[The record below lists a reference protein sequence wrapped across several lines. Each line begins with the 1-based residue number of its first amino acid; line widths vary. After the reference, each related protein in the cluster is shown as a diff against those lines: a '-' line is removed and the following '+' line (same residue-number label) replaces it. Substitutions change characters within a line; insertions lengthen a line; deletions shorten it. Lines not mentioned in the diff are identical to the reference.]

1 MIMGLQVTKQ
11 NSLMVA
17 VSAWITSGTTKQTW
31 LKSCS
36 EYMASMK
43 MDVGSRPG
51 ASTVRQRGLTSTKCD
66 IFATP
71 SNPYYSGDLTP
82 KIKKFFLSRKRGGN
96 GKFLTKCMNLL
107 DNQSTTTIFY
117 AVDGGR
123 VGQFLAV
130 FVHLSCEAI
139 FCFYFLRGRPKSPLI
154 V

>member
-1 MIMGLQVTKQ
+1 MD
-11 NSLMVA
+11 A
-17 VSAWITSGTTKQTW
+17 ASAWITSGSKKQTW
-31 LKSCS
+31 MKSCL
-36 EYMASMK
+36 EYMAFMK
-43 MDVGSRPG
+43 MGVGSRHG
-51 ASTVRQRGLTSTKCD
+51 ASTASQRRSTSTKCD

-71 SNPYYSGDLTP
+71 TNPYYSGDLTP

>member
-1 MIMGLQVTKQ
+1 MIMVRQLTKQ
-11 NSLMVA
+11 NSLKDVA
-17 VSAWITSGTTKQTW
+17 SAWITSGTTRRTW

-43 MDVGSRPG
+43 MGVDSRPG
-51 ASTVRQRGLTSTKCD
+51 ASTARQRRLTSTKCD

-71 SNPYYSGDLTP
+71 TNPYYSGDLTP
-82 KIKKFFLSRKRGGN
+82 QVKKFFLSRKRGGN

-123 VGQFLAV
+123 VRQFLAV
-130 FVHLSCEAI
+130 FVHLACEAI

>member
-1 MIMGLQVTKQ
+1 MA
-11 NSLMVA
+11 VA
-17 VSAWITSGTTKQTW
+17 SAWITSGTTKQTW
-31 LKSCS
+31 LKSYL
-36 EYMASMK
+36 EYMAFMK
-43 MDVGSRPG
+43 TDVGSRPG
-51 ASTVRQRGLTSTKCD
+51 ASIAKQKELTSTKCD

-71 SNPYYSGDLTP
+71 TNPYYSGDLTP
-82 KIKKFFLSRKRGGN
+82 QVKKFFLSRKRGGN

-130 FVHLSCEAI
+130 FVHLACEAI

>member
-1 MIMGLQVTKQ
+1 MALQLTKQ
-11 NSLMVA
+11 SSLMDV
-17 VSAWITSGTTKQTW
+17 VSALITFGTTKQTW

-43 MDVGSRPG
+43 TDVGSRHG
-51 ASTVRQRGLTSTKCD
+51 ASTVRQRALTSTKCD

-71 SNPYYSGDLTP
+71 TNPYYSGDLTP
-82 KIKKFFLSRKRGGN
+82 YIKIFFLFIKRGGN

-107 DNQSTTTIFY
+107 NNQSTMTFFY
-117 AVDGGR
+117 VVDGGR

-130 FVHLSCEAI
+130 FVHLACEAI

-154 V
+154 VY

>member
-1 MIMGLQVTKQ
+1 
-11 NSLMVA
+11 MVVA
-17 VSAWITSGTTKQTW
+17 NVWHTFGTTKQTW

-36 EYMASMK
+36 EYMAFMK
-43 MDVGSRPG
+43 MGVGSRPG
-51 ASTVRQRGLTSTKCD
+51 ASIVKQNKLTSTKCD

-71 SNPYYSGDLTP
+71 TNPYYSGDLTP
-82 KIKKFFLSRKRGGN
+82 QVKKFFLSRKRGGN

-130 FVHLSCEAI
+130 FVHLACEAI
-139 FCFYFLRGRPKSPLI
+139 FCFYFLRGRPKSSLI

>member
-1 MIMGLQVTKQ
+1 MDTQTTKQ
-11 NSLMVA
+11 NSLMAVA
-17 VSAWITSGTTKQTW
+17 SAWITFGTTKQTW
-31 LKSCS
+31 LKNCL
-36 EYMASMK
+36 EYMAFMK
-43 MDVGSRPG
+43 TDVGSRLG
-51 ASTVRQRGLTSTKCD
+51 ASIAKQKELTSTKCD

-71 SNPYYSGDLTP
+71 TNPYYSGDLTP
-82 KIKKFFLSRKRGGN
+82 QVKKFFLSRKRGGN

-130 FVHLSCEAI
+130 FVHLACEAI
-139 FCFYFLRGRPKSPLI
+139 FCFLFLRGRPKSPLI

>member
-1 MIMGLQVTKQ
+1 MGTQTTRLN
-11 NSLMVA
+11 NSRDVA
-17 VSAWITSGTTKQTW
+17 NVWITSGTTKLFLSKNFSGYTVST
-31 LKSCS
+31 KT
-36 EYMASMK
+36 
-43 MDVGSRPG
+43 DVSSKHG
-51 ASTVRQRGLTSTKCD
+51 ASTVKQRALTSTKCD

-71 SNPYYSGDLTP
+71 TNPYYSGDLTP
-82 KIKKFFLSRKRGGN
+82 QVKNFLLSRKRGGN

-130 FVHLSCEAI
+130 FVHLACEAI

>member
-1 MIMGLQVTKQ
+1 MA
-11 NSLMVA
+11 VA
-17 VSAWITSGTTKQTW
+17 SAWITFGKTKQTW
-31 LKSCS
+31 LKSCL

-43 MDVGSRPG
+43 MGVGSRPG
-51 ASTVRQRGLTSTKCD
+51 ASIAKQKELTSTKCD

-71 SNPYYSGDLTP
+71 TNPYYSGDLTP
-82 KIKKFFLSRKRGGN
+82 QVKNFLLSRKRGGN

-130 FVHLSCEAI
+130 FVHLACEAI
-139 FCFYFLRGRPKSPLI
+139 FCFLFLRGRPKSPLI

>member
-1 MIMGLQVTKQ
+1 MVSQVTRQ
-11 NSLMVA
+11 NSSRGVEN
-17 VSAWITSGTTKQTW
+17 AWITSGTTKQTW
-31 LKSCS
+31 LKNCL
-36 EYMASMK
+36 EYMAFMQT
-43 MDVGSRPG
+43 DVGSRPG
-51 ASTVRQRGLTSTKCD
+51 ASTASQRRSTSTKCD

-82 KIKKFFLSRKRGGN
+82 QVKKFFLFRNRGGN

-139 FCFYFLRGRPKSPLI
+139 FCFYFLRGRPKTPLI

>member
-1 MIMGLQVTKQ
+1 MVTLITKH
-11 NSLMVA
+11 NNLMDA
-17 VSAWITSGTTKQTW
+17 ASAWITFGKTKQTW
-31 LKSCS
+31 LKSCL

-43 MDVGSRPG
+43 MGVGSRPG
-51 ASTVRQRGLTSTKCD
+51 ASIAKQKELTSTKCD

-71 SNPYYSGDLTP
+71 TNPYYSGDLTP
-82 KIKKFFLSRKRGGN
+82 QVKKIFLFIKRGGN

-117 AVDGGR
+117 AVGGGR

-130 FVHLSCEAI
+130 FVHLACEAI
-139 FCFYFLRGRPKSPLI
+139 FCFLFLRGRPKSPLI